1 METAPQIGA
10 HNACASGKTTG
21 EGNRIRFP
29 KQIQGDARV
38 AEHAI
43 GMTEDRAVFRAERA
57 EKLLQ
62 FLRADLPVNGL
73 LRRED
78 VLVEQQ
84 PRKRIIVRIVT
95 RKRRDGKCVR
105 LTANQLCSLFSG
117 NAERLCN
124 FIQRK
129 HLLLVQ
135 PLRLLYALH
144 FILGQCYNADV
155 RLQIAIHLPAQKRMQ
170 ICGQFSA
177 ILVIRPGGKTLTK
190 FQSTFGAQFIQRFF
204 VCTAKA
210 LRCVLRN
217 RSDESLHLQIKLL
230 KGFRVAAEI
239 L

>member
-1 METAPQIGA
+1 METAPQIGT

-38 AEHAI
+38 AEYAV
-43 GMTEDRAVFRAERA
+43 GMTEDRTILCAERA

-95 RKRRDGKCVR
+95 RKRRDRKRFR
-105 LTANQLCSLFSG
+105 LAADQLRSFFSG

-124 FIQRK
+124 FIRRK
-129 HLLLVQ
+129 VFLFVQ
-135 PLRLLYALH
+135 PLCLLYALH
-144 FILGQCYNADV
+144 FVFWQRRCTEIC
-155 RLQIAIHLPAQKRMQ
+155 LQIAVHFPAQKRMQ

-177 ILVIRPGGKTLTK
+177 LLVIRPSGKTLTK
-190 FQSTFGAQFIQRFF
+190 FQSTFGAQLVQHFL
-204 VCTAKA
+204 VCAAKV
-210 LRCVLRN
+210 LRCILCN
-217 RSDESLHLQIKLL
+217 RSDEALHLQTSSKS
-230 KGFRVAAEI
+230 V
-239 L
+239 